1 MKLSSMT
8 SRDRRAL
15 VLGSTIVG
23 LSLFG
28 VFGVKPFMKS
38 LADDRDR
45 LASERET
52 LARER
57 AAVDAARRNPHLQ
70 QVADSAMSAM
80 TPRLFEGQDDG
91 IAGAELDLW
100 VTDVAHE
107 SRVFL
112 PTVTTRTGSTS
123 AAGIRMLR
131 SEIRGESDLRG
142 ILTFLRA
149 LETGDKLVRV
159 ERIDLSR
166 APNASDDDETETISM
181 AATIIGFALP
191 SERPVA
197 EAMRRAASASA
208 QAQRGTP

>member
-1 MKLSSMT
+1 VKISSM
-8 SRDRRAL
+8 SERDRRAL
-15 VLGSTIVG
+15 VMGSTIIG

-28 VFGVKPFMKS
+28 VFGVKPFLKALS
-38 LADDRDR
+38 DDRER
-45 LASERET
+45 LVSERET
-52 LARER
+52 LGRER

-70 QVADSAMSAM
+70 QVADSAMRAM
-80 TPRLFEGQDDG
+80 APRLFEGQDDG

-100 VTDVAHE
+100 VTDVAHR

-166 APNASDDDETETISM
+166 LPNASEDDETETISM

-191 SERPVA
+191 GERP
-197 EAMRRAASASA
+197 AANRGPGSSAPSAST
-208 QAQRGTP
+208 QRGTT

>member
-1 MKLSSMT
+1 MSA
-8 SRDRRAL
+8 RDRRAL
-15 VLGSTIVG
+15 VLGASIIG

-28 VFGVKPFMKS
+28 VFGLKPFIKS
-38 LADDRDR
+38 LADDRER

-52 LARER
+52 LSRER

-70 QVADSAMSAM
+70 QVADSAMSAV
-80 TPRLFEGQDDG
+80 TPRLFEGRDDG

-100 VTDVAHE
+100 VTDVAHR

-123 AAGIRMLR
+123 PAGIRTLR
-131 SEIRGESDLRG
+131 SDIRGESDLRG

-159 ERIDLSR
+159 ERLDLSR
-166 APNASDDDETETISM
+166 LPNASEDDETETLSM

-191 SERPVA
+191 SD
-197 EAMRRAASASA
+197 RAAGDPMRKTTAAASPT
-208 QAQRGTP
+208 QRGTP

>member
-1 MKLSSMT
+1 MSP
-8 SRDRRAL
+8 RDRRAL

-38 LADDRDR
+38 LADDRER
-45 LASERET
+45 LASERQT
-52 LARER
+52 LGRER
-57 AAVDAARRNPHLQ
+57 AAVDAARRNPQLQ

-80 TPRLFEGQDDG
+80 TPRLFEGRDDG

-100 VTDVAHE
+100 VTDVAHK

-112 PTVTTRTGSTS
+112 PTVTTRAGSTS
-123 AAGIRMLR
+123 AAGIRLLR
-131 SEIRGESDLRG
+131 SDIRGESDLRG

-166 APNASDDDETETISM
+166 LPNASEDDETETLSM

-191 SERPVA
+191 SEQPRA
-197 EAMRRAASASA
+197 DSARRANGASAPA
-208 QAQRGTP
+208 ARGTP

>member
-1 MKLSSMT
+1 MKRSSM
-8 SRDRRAL
+8 SARDRRAL

-28 VFGVKPFMKS
+28 VFGVKPFIKS
-38 LADDRDR
+38 LGDDRER

-57 AAVDAARRNPHLQ
+57 AAVDAAIRNPHLQ

-80 TPRLFEGQDDG
+80 TPRLFEGRDDG

-100 VTDVAHE
+100 VTDVAHK

-123 AAGIRMLR
+123 AAGIRVLR
-131 SEIRGESDLRG
+131 SDIRGESDLRG

-149 LETGDKLVRV
+149 LETGNKLVRV

-166 APNASDDDETETISM
+166 LPNASEDDETETLSM
-181 AATIIGFALP
+181 AATIVGFAMP
-191 SERPVA
+191 GERTA
-197 EAMRRAASASA
+197 ADTQRRTTSAATTS
-208 QAQRGTP
+208 QRATP